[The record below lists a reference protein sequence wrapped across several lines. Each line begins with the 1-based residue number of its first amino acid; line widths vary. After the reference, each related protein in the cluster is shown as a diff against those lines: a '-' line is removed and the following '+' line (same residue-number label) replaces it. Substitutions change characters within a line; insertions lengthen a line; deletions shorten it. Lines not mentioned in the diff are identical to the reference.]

1 MEDAAF
7 GLLERF
13 KKGGFLH
20 KKSTWKGTKNLVPMS
35 QEESLSVERLL
46 KKLNSSEFQ
55 KHMLVLGFFL
65 LKVIFFLKKAYFE
78 RSAQYISDVCMYGL
92 WFGKAGRHWAR
103 VA

>member
-1 MEDAAF
+1 MLLLAF
-7 GLLERF
+7 WRDSKKVGFYIRNPLE
-13 KKGGFLH
+13 KEPKI
-20 KKSTWKGTKNLVPMS
+20 LVPMS

-78 RSAQYISDVCMYGL
+78 RSAQYISDVCTMYGL
-92 WFGKAGRHWAR
+92 WFGKAGRH
-103 VA
+103 